1 MNINKTIANV
11 KRSKAHTAW
20 NRGVKVYA
28 LSLLKNLKANYSG
41 RDLVNVDTL
50 KKALL
55 NGADNWQQYSYSG
68 HALTFDYDIGQILC
82 SPSDFKR
89 FGLKKRRDISSETW
103 LDIQTMA
110 LYAAYLTICE
120 CGNFFKR

>member
-20 NRGVKVYA
+20 KRGVKVYA
-28 LSLLKNLKANYSG
+28 LSLLSNLKANYSG
-41 RDLVNVDTL
+41 RDLVDVDTL

-89 FGLKKRRDISSETW
+89 FGLKKRKTISSETW
-103 LDIQTMA
+103 LNIQVMA
-110 LYAAYLTICE
+110 LWEAYRLIYRN
-120 CGNFFKR
+120 GGFLKR